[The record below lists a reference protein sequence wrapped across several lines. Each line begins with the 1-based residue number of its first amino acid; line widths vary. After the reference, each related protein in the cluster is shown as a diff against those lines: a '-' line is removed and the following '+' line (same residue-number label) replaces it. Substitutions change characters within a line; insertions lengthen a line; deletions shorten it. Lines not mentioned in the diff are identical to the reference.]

1 MIIFKES
8 TRINAHLQSL
18 KKEGKSI
25 GFVPTMG
32 ALHNGHLS
40 LIKRSKNEND
50 VTVCSVFVNPTQFN
64 NPEDFKHYP
73 VTIENDVKILTEA
86 GCDFLFLPTVTEV
99 YPIDYIKKH
108 YELGNIEN
116 ILEGFYRPGH
126 FQGVCQV
133 VDRLLEII
141 QPHSLYMGQK
151 DYQQCMVIQKLLELT
166 GRTDLELKICPTQRE
181 EDGLAMSS
189 RNLRLN
195 ENRRKQALNISKVL
209 NLMKKE
215 INHLPI
221 PEIKDI
227 AVKQLEK
234 DGFLVDYVEISD
246 AKTLEPAN
254 NKTHPLVGL
263 VAASLDNVRLI
274 DNMAL
279 NS

>member
-1 MIIFKES
+1 MIIFKEFY
-8 TRINAHLQSL
+8 RINRQVQSL
-18 KKEGKSI
+18 KKEGKRI

-32 ALHNGHLS
+32 ALHEGHLS
-40 LIKRSKNEND
+40 LIRTSKSEND
-50 VTVCSVFVNPTQFN
+50 ITVCSIFINPTQFN
-64 NPEDFKHYP
+64 NLDDFNHYP
-73 VTIENDVKILTEA
+73 VTIENDVKLLTETE
-86 GCDFLFLPTVTEV
+86 CDFLFLPPVTEI
-99 YPIDYIKKH
+99 YPKDYKKKH

-141 QPHSLYMGQK
+141 DPHSLYMGQK

-166 GRTDLELKICPTQRE
+166 GRTKLQLKICPTKRE
-181 EDGLAMSS
+181 IDGLAMSS

-195 ENRRKQALNISKVL
+195 ENERKQAINISKVL
-209 NLMKKE
+209 NFMKKE
-215 INHLPI
+215 IDHLPI
-221 PEIKDI
+221 AEIKKR
-227 AVKQLEK
+227 AVKELEK

-254 NKTHPLVGL
+254 NNSNPLVGL

-274 DNMAL
+274 DNLAL
-279 NS
+279 NT

>member
-8 TRINAHLQSL
+8 TRINSHLQSL
-18 KKEGKSI
+18 KKEGISI

-32 ALHNGHLS
+32 ALHDGHLS

-64 NPEDFKHYP
+64 NPEDFIHYP
-73 VTIENDVKILTEA
+73 ITIENDVKILTEA
-86 GCDFLFLPTVTEV
+86 GCDLLFLPTVTEV
-99 YPIDYIKKH
+99 YSKDYVKKH

-166 GRTDLELKICPTQRE
+166 GRTDLNLKICPTQRE

-195 ENRRKQALNISKVL
+195 ENGRKQALNISKVL
-209 NLMKKE
+209 NFMKKE

-254 NKTHPLVGL
+254 SKTNPLVGL
-263 VAASLDNVRLI
+263 VAASLNNVRLI

-279 NS
+279 IS

>member
-8 TRINAHLQSL
+8 TRINSHLQSL
-18 KKEGKSI
+18 RKEGKSI

-40 LIKRSKNEND
+40 LIKRSKSEND

-73 VTIENDVKILTEA
+73 ITIENDVKILTEA
-86 GCDFLFLPTVTEV
+86 GCDLLFLPTVDEV
-99 YPIDYIKKH
+99 YPKDYVKKH

-195 ENRRKQALNISKVL
+195 ENGRKQALNISKVL
-209 NLMKKE
+209 NFMKKE
-215 INHLPI
+215 IQHLPI

-234 DGFLVDYVEISD
+234 DGFLVDYVEISN

-254 NKTHPLVGL
+254 SKTDHLVAL
-263 VAASLDNVRLI
+263 VAASFDNVRLI